1 MNQEIEKIAQ
11 TVDKKEYSTLDDATA
26 LSAVNLIKQELN
38 NLGCKLVNYKI
49 GFDANGFD
57 IKNIRIYCRDS
68 QELLDALG
76 NIEQAP
82 GTLNIKSQFDK
93 KPNSYAMSAILGALN
108 KRVGEELGLTV
119 RGAAYE
125 NDYAVLTFFPAIVEP
140 EPEMPELPEMPD
152 FDMGGEEEE
161 LPGEEIP
168 GLEEEGEGAEE
179 ELEEIP
185 TEEEEETGEEEEV
198 LGM

>member
-1 MNQEIEKIAQ
+1 MNPEIERIAS
-11 TVDKKEYSTLDDATA
+11 TINKREYSTLDDATA

-57 IKNIRIYCRDS
+57 VKNIRIYCRDS
-68 QELLDALG
+68 QELLDAIG
-76 NIEQAP
+76 KISQAP
-82 GTLNIKSQFDK
+82 GTLNLKSQFDK
-93 KPNSYAMSAILGALN
+93 KPNSYAMSAILKALN
-108 KRVGEELGLTV
+108 DRAGQELGLTV

-125 NDYAVLTFFPAIVEP
+125 NDFVVLTFFPAIVEP
-140 EPEMPELPEMPD
+140 EPELPEMDMD
-152 FDMGGEEEE
+152 FDMGEPEGEGFE
-161 LPGEEIP
+161 EEIP
-168 GLEEEGEGAEE
+168 GLEEEGEMGAEE

-185 TEEEEETGEEEEV
+185 TEEEEETGEEEEI